1 MTRHRSASLLTLEES
16 LIHIADAIPSGIFV
30 ARDRLLYVNHKL
42 ETVTGCSR
50 DQLLAWDAGRV
61 LPEDEIPGD
70 GSTVA
75 YEIVL
80 PKPQGGVQR
89 LSARCHRREFAD
101 GSAVVGTVL
110 EGLGELDTAPAVE
123 TVTLSSRD
131 WFAGLAT
138 ISSVAIF
145 VYRQHFLFANQA
157 VEQLTGYS
165 RQELMEIDP
174 TDLVHPDFKELMRQR
189 RQARLQGEVAR
200 TRDEVVFIR
209 RTGEERW
216 LEYSAGR
223 VIVDGE
229 PAVLATAYDITE
241 RKQAELA
248 LRQNEGRLRLAQWA
262 AGVVTW
268 DWNLLTD
275 ELLASEQTPESQIL
289 PTGEQPLTSRDY
301 FDRWIHPDDRAP
313 MLSKVRNVL
322 RLGRDLEVEHRVVR
336 PEGTERWLSVRGHAI
351 RDESGWVVRMLGVSI
366 DVTEHKEN
374 ELALRASEARLRLM
388 VEQMPAVLWTLGR
401 DLRVTSSVGTGLKRL
416 GLGNKEVIGMTL
428 EEFFD
433 NDDSLY
439 EPLAYQRRA
448 LEGHSASFDLP
459 WRSRLYQAHVEPLR
473 SPLGEIVGCIGI
485 ALDITARQRAEDALF
500 QEKVRADATLASI
513 GDGVIRLD
521 GKGAV
526 DYLNPVAER
535 LTGYTT
541 AEAIGRQLNEIY
553 TVVDE
558 ESRKPLLNPV
568 ERCLRE
574 NRSIMLPGERLLVTG
589 DGREYAIR
597 DSAAP
602 VRGRNGEVIGV
613 VLAFKDVTG
622 VRDMER
628 EMNYL
633 ASHDRLT
640 GLINR
645 AEFERHM
652 EESLQT
658 TQSEF
663 RLTAVLHLDIDPFTV
678 INDTC
683 GYLAGDE
690 ILRRVAD
697 FLGNRVANSN
707 TLARLGADEFGL
719 LLVGCTAIEAYQQAE
734 RIRSAFKKF
743 TFSWLDKT
751 FDIAASI
758 GLVQCR
764 EEDQVSRLMLT
775 ADAAC
780 QLAKEKGRN
789 LIYEHQPGDSG
800 ISHRRGQMQWIHR
813 ISKALEEDSFLLFCQ
828 PIRPLG
834 GFTEGELMVE
844 VLLRMVDEE
853 GKIVEPERFIPVAER
868 YRLISS
874 IDRWVLHRSL
884 KALADATFVGDQK
897 ITALTI
903 NISGESLND
912 ESFLEY
918 VDSELTRSEVDPR
931 RVLFEITETAAIAN
945 LQGAMRFISDLKKRG
960 SRFVL
965 DDFGSGL
972 SSFAYLKN
980 LPVDVL
986 KIAIEFVRDSAIPGV
1001 ERTIFRSINQIGH
1014 ELGLMTIA
1022 EGVESPE
1029 VLAVCDE
1036 LGLDY
1041 AQGFWICQPQPM
1053 SLTPSNSPS
1062 HWKKHLQGK
1071 PPQG

>member
-1 MTRHRSASLLTLEES
+1 MTSPSAAGLLTLEES
-16 LIHIADAIPSGIFV
+16 LTRIADAIPSGLFV
-30 ARDRLLYVNHKL
+30 ARDRLIYVNKRL
-42 ETVTGCSR
+42 VAMTGCSR
-50 DQLLAWDAGRV
+50 QDLLSWDASRV
-61 LPEDEIPGD
+61 LPDRELPSD
-70 GSTVA
+70 GSMVVYEVA
-75 YEIVL
+75 L
-80 PKPQGGVQR
+80 PRPRGGVQW
-89 LSARCHRREFAD
+89 LNVRCQRSEFAD
-101 GSAVVGTVL
+101 GPAIVGMV
-110 EGLGELDTAPAVE
+110 LDTIEPTLPGE
-123 TVTLSSRD
+123 IVTLSSRD

-157 VEQLTGYS
+157 VERLTGYS
-165 RQELMEIDP
+165 QAELMEIDP
-174 TDLVHPDFKELMRQR
+174 TELVHPDFRDLMVQR
-189 RQARLQGEVAR
+189 REARLQGDTAR
-200 TRDEVVFIR
+200 TGDEVVFIR
-209 RTGEERW
+209 RSGEERW

-229 PAVLATAYDITE
+229 PAILATAYDITE

-248 LRQNEGRLRLAQWA
+248 LRQNEGRLRLAQRA

-275 ELLASEQTPESQIL
+275 ELMASEQSPESQIL
-289 PTGEQPLTSRDY
+289 PVGEKPVTSEVY
-301 FDRWIHPDDRAP
+301 FAQWIHPDDRAP
-313 MLSKVRNVL
+313 VRAKIRNVL
-322 RLGRDLEVEHRVVR
+322 RQGRELEVEHRVVR
-336 PEGTERWLSVRGHAI
+336 PDGQERWLSVRGHAI

-374 ELALRASEARLRLM
+374 ELALRGSEARLRLM
-388 VEQMPAVLWTLGR
+388 VEQMPAVLWTIDRG
-401 DLRVTSSVGTGLKRL
+401 LRVTSSVGTGLKRL
-416 GLGNKEVIGMTL
+416 GLGNKEVIGMSL

-433 NDDSLY
+433 NDDPLF
-439 EPLAYQRRA
+439 EPLAFQRRA
-448 LEGHSASFDLP
+448 LEGHSASFGLP

-485 ALDITARQRAEDALF
+485 ALDVTARQRAEDALF

-521 GKGAV
+521 SSGAI

-535 LTGYTT
+535 LTGFTT

-558 ESRKPLLNPV
+558 GTRKPLLNPV

-574 NRSIMLPGERLLVTG
+574 NRTIMLPGERLLVTG

-602 VRGRNGEVIGV
+602 VRGRNGELLGV

-640 GLINR
+640 GLLNR
-645 AEFERHM
+645 AEFERRM
-652 EESLQT
+652 EQSLRSNQEKF
-658 TQSEF
+658 Q
-663 RLTAVLHLDIDPFTV
+663 LTAVLHLDIDPFTV

-697 FLGNRVANSN
+697 FLRNRVPNST

-719 LLVGCTAIEAYQQAE
+719 LMLGCTPADARQQAE
-734 RIRSAFKKF
+734 KIRAAFADF
-743 TFSWLDKT
+743 TFSWLEKT

-758 GLVQCR
+758 GLVQRR
-764 EEDQVSRLMLT
+764 EEDQVSRLMLA
-775 ADAAC
+775 ADDAC

-800 ISHRRGQMQWIHR
+800 VSHRRGQMQWIHR

-834 GFTEGELMVE
+834 GFTEGEMMAE

-853 GKIVEPERFIPVAER
+853 GRIVEPERFIPVAER

-884 KALADATFVGDQK
+884 KALSSATFVGDQK

-903 NISGESLND
+903 NLSGESLND
-912 ESFLEY
+912 EAFLEF
-918 VDSELTRSEVDPR
+918 VDSELTRSDVDPR

-945 LQGAMRFISDLKKRG
+945 LQGTMRFISDLKKRG

-980 LPVDVL
+980 LPVDML
-986 KIAIEFVRDSAIPGV
+986 KIAIEFVRDSGSSGV
-1001 ERTIFRSINQIGH
+1001 ERTIVRSINQIGH
-1014 ELGLMTIA
+1014 ELGLKTIA

-1029 VLAVCDE
+1029 VLASCDE

-1053 SLTPSNSPS
+1053 SPMPSAQPAQ
-1062 HWKKHLQGK
+1062 WKGQRKGG
-1071 PPQG
+1071 PQDKD